1 MPVIRKKGA
10 IAFLAGFLAVAVL
23 PGIIMQARSGTL
35 KEPWP
40 APEFTHQSPDAWIN
54 SGPLSIGDLQGKVV
68 LIDFWTFDC
77 WNCYRSFPWLTA
89 MENRLPE
96 DQFMVVGI
104 HTPEF
109 EHEKIREDIVAKTR
123 EFGLHHPVMIDN
135 DSSYWKA
142 MHNRYW
148 PSYYLLDKQ
157 GQVRAV
163 FVGETHAED
172 EQAERIEKT
181 IRLLLK

>member
-1 MPVIRKKGA
+1 M
-10 IAFLAGFLAVAVL
+10 
-23 PGIIMQARSGTL
+23 
-35 KEPWP
+35 
-40 APEFTHQSPDAWIN
+40 
-54 SGPLSIGDLQGKVV
+54 
-68 LIDFWTFDC
+68 
-77 WNCYRSFPWLTA
+77 
-89 MENRLPE
+89 
-96 DQFMVVGI
+96 VGI

-172 EQAERIEKT
+172 EQAKRIEKT